1 MDEPNG
7 GFTVST
13 QGGVWASGFFFF
25 KLPGH
30 FNVHPTLR
38 TTILEDRDL
47 QKSFN
52 TLREAAKETGDI

>member
-1 MDEPNG
+1 MVGSQFPLKG
-7 GFTVST
+7 
-13 QGGVWASGFFFF
+13 QSGHLEFFF

-30 FNVHPTLR
+30 SNVHPTLR

-47 QKSFN
+47 QESFN

>member
-1 MDEPNG
+1 MVGSQFPLKGE
-7 GFTVST
+7 
-13 QGGVWASGFFFF
+13 SGHLDFFFF